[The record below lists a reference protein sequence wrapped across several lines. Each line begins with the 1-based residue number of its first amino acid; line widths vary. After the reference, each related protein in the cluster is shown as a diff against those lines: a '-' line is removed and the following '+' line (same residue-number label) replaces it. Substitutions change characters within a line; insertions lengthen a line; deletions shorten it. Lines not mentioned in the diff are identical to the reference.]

1 MAVSSSAPVA
11 LLIIATLII
20 VLTNVRVKTEGA
32 HERDHGSSEYCI
44 VGGGPGG
51 LQVALEMDYEAMDY
65 AVFEREPRA
74 GSFFE
79 VRLDFRIT
87 RFAAAYDD
95 DDDDDRGG
103 DGFTHRDT
111 RVSFMAGDDLLTS
124 KKCVA

>member
-1 MAVSSSAPVA
+1 MAVSSSAPLA
-11 LLIIATLII
+11 LLIIVALTI

-87 RFAAAYDD
+87 RFSAAYDD
-95 DDDDDRGG
+95 DRGG
-103 DGFTHRDT
+103 MG
-111 RVSFMAGDDLLTS
+111 SLTEILEYRLRLVMTYS
-124 KKCVA
+124 LQKNVLRARK